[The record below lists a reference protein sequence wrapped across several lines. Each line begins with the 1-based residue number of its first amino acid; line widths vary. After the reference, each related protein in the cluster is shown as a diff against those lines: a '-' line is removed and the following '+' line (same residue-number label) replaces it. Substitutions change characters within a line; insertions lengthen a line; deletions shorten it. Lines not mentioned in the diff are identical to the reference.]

1 MASKFG
7 DFLASY
13 TAQIGA
19 RETSKYNS
27 AKADQARM
35 DVNRNTISNTISEL
49 HNNEKIFDSSGRLN
63 KTTGLEAMHDPNIA
77 GQYVKFMNT
86 SSVATQFKN
95 QFGAVERGEILA
107 PTKVGENQYVF
118 NVRKKNGKIVPL
130 TQRRS
135 DDPNDKPLVLSKEQ
149 LVGFYEA
156 QSENLLQ
163 KGGLTGRAIAKTMGN
178 FQDDQF
184 QKAYGTAG
192 EMLGDQNIEDPE
204 DAIDGY
210 GQISEIVN
218 NARSAE
224 EKEAI
229 ANMSDGL
236 EIEGPNAATKETVS
250 KEGEGNQSFMGK
262 DAQEFNEDGTPKEK
276 PESEPYKYIDET
288 STAFNSESVPNSY
301 KKGYTTLRKRHER
314 LTMRIAAMDE
324 KADAGGTAIPLLGGK
339 VPIKE
344 GREYKIA
351 KKQLLKTENKLR
363 EKEEEIKM
371 FGEKDT
377 LKLKNRNNALKK
389 LINNPSIDSKQKQTY
404 EDELAAN
411 QAKIGSATKLGTG
424 LKEETSEFTF
434 KSLPD
439 LPDSENTEDMNKWFT
454 NNQETLKNLPQ
465 EDYDQI
471 KNILEQKNINSAA
484 EMAAA
489 VRNGA
494 LQRKDALKAAAL
506 IAFTVNAGATG
517 DGAAV
522 ARQQSLFG
530 TLANTFLQGD
540 PNVDS
545 NMAANTQSLIATRQ
559 QSSALAQSKFL
570 QAGMQQYAESAA
582 NATNLLINDK
592 GEFLDLRDDSAPG
605 VAQAKQAMR
614 KFFLDINTNKAFGTE
629 SAANPAVSHMMGEVL
644 LSLGSQ
650 GSVGFMDWFSD
661 FPNGDTVIPA
671 AGDVMSRIRKRENS
685 KGVVELVFVNASEP
699 GAETEFSVL
708 PDEFLSLVDT
718 PSYNYT
724 LTQVKSLVEDKPVK
738 EVTGR

>member
-19 RETSKYNS
+19 KETAKYNS

-35 DVNRNTISNTISEL
+35 DVNKNTISNTISEL

-163 KGGLTGRAIAKTMGN
+163 KGGLTGRAVAKTIGN
-178 FQDDQF
+178 EMDSQF

-276 PESEPYKYIDET
+276 PESEPFTYVDEE
-288 STAFNSESVPNSY
+288 STAFKNLGN
-301 KKGYTTLRKRHER
+301 
-314 LTMRIAAMDE
+314 AE
-324 KADAGGTAIPLLGGK
+324 KARYIKAKVTHETLAEKIETGVANPGTRMERKLTE
-339 VPIKE
+339 VEIKA
-344 GREYKIA
+344 A
-351 KKQLLKTENKLR
+351 KKKMGDL
-363 EKEEEIKM
+363 EK
-371 FGEKDT
+371 G
-377 LKLKNRNNALKK
+377 
-389 LINNPSIDSKQKQTY
+389 P
-404 EDELAAN
+404 LARVDRIN
-411 QAKIGSATKLGTG
+411 QAKSKKEINELERKQTSIQARLKNKSINPTQKAELEKELTDLNKNLDTLNAKGDTLRGGS
-424 LKEETSEFTF
+424 ESEFTF

-439 LPDSENTEDMNKWFT
+439 LPESDNTEDMNKWFT
-454 NNQETLKNLPQ
+454 DNQETLKNLPQ

-471 KNILEQKNINSAA
+471 KNILEKKNINSAA
-484 EMAAA
+484 EMAEA

-522 ARQQSLFG
+522 GRQQSLFG

-545 NMAANTQSLIATRQ
+545 NMAANTRSLTASRQ

-582 NATNLLINDK
+582 KATDLLINDK

-671 AGDVMSRIRKRENS
+671 AGDVMSRIRARKNS
-685 KGVVELVFVNASEP
+685 KGDPVELVFVNSSEP

-708 PDEFLSLVDT
+708 PGEFLALVDT

-724 LTQVKSLVEDKPVK
+724 LTQVKSLVEDKNNPVK

>member
-49 HNNEKIFDSSGRLN
+49 HNNEKIFDSKGRLN

-163 KGGLTGRAIAKTMGN
+163 KGGLTGRAVAKTIGN
-178 FQDDQF
+178 EMDSQF

-192 EMLGDQNIEDPE
+192 EMLGDENIEDPE
-204 DAIDGY
+204 DLIDGY

-276 PESEPYKYIDET
+276 PESEPFTYVDEE
-288 STAFNSESVPNSY
+288 STAFKNLGN
-301 KKGYTTLRKRHER
+301 
-314 LTMRIAAMDE
+314 AE
-324 KADAGGTAIPLLGGK
+324 KARYIKAKATHETLAEKIETGVANPGTRMERKLTE
-339 VPIKE
+339 VEIKA
-344 GREYKIA
+344 A
-351 KKQLLKTENKLR
+351 KKKMGDL
-363 EKEEEIKM
+363 EK
-371 FGEKDT
+371 G
-377 LKLKNRNNALKK
+377 
-389 LINNPSIDSKQKQTY
+389 P
-404 EDELAAN
+404 LARVDRIN
-411 QAKIGSATKLGTG
+411 QAKSKKEINELERKQTSIQARLKNKSINPTQKAELEKELTDLNKNLDTLNAKGDTLRGGS
-424 LKEETSEFTF
+424 ESEFTF

-471 KNILEQKNINSAA
+471 KNILEKKNINSAA
-484 EMAAA
+484 EMAEA

-522 ARQQSLFG
+522 GRQQSLFG

-582 NATNLLINDK
+582 KATDLLINDK

-671 AGDVMSRIRKRENS
+671 AGDVMSRIRARKNS
-685 KGVVELVFVNASEP
+685 KGDPVELVFVNSSEP

-708 PDEFLSLVDT
+708 PGEFLALVDT

-724 LTQVKSLVEDKPVK
+724 LTQVKSLVEDKNNPVK

>member
-49 HNNEKIFDSSGRLN
+49 HNNEKIFDSKGRLN

-163 KGGLTGRAIAKTMGN
+163 KGGLTGRAVAKTIGN
-178 FQDDQF
+178 EMDSQF

-192 EMLGDQNIEDPE
+192 EMLGDENIEDPE
-204 DAIDGY
+204 DLIDGY

-276 PESEPYKYIDET
+276 PESEPFTYVDEE
-288 STAFNSESVPNSY
+288 STAFKNLGN
-301 KKGYTTLRKRHER
+301 
-314 LTMRIAAMDE
+314 AE
-324 KADAGGTAIPLLGGK
+324 KARYIKAKATHETLAEKIETGVANPGTRMERKLTE
-339 VPIKE
+339 VEIKA
-344 GREYKIA
+344 A
-351 KKQLLKTENKLR
+351 KKKMGDL
-363 EKEEEIKM
+363 EK
-371 FGEKDT
+371 G
-377 LKLKNRNNALKK
+377 
-389 LINNPSIDSKQKQTY
+389 P
-404 EDELAAN
+404 LARVDRIN
-411 QAKIGSATKLGTG
+411 QAKSKKEINELERKQTSIQARLKNKSINPTQKAELEKELTDLNKNLDTLNAKGDTLRGGS
-424 LKEETSEFTF
+424 ESEFTF

-471 KNILEQKNINSAA
+471 KNILEKKNINSTA
-484 EMAAA
+484 EMAEA

-522 ARQQSLFG
+522 GRQQSLFG

-582 NATNLLINDK
+582 KATDLLINDK

-671 AGDVMSRIRKRENS
+671 AGDVMSRIRARKNS
-685 KGVVELVFVNASEP
+685 KGDPVELVFVNSSEP

-724 LTQVKSLVEDKPVK
+724 LTQVKSLVEDKNNPVK

>member
-19 RETSKYNS
+19 KETAKYNS

-35 DVNRNTISNTISEL
+35 DVNKNTISNTISEL

-192 EMLGDQNIEDPE
+192 EMLGDENIEDPE
-204 DAIDGY
+204 DLIDGY

-276 PESEPYKYIDET
+276 PESEPFTYVDEE
-288 STAFNSESVPNSY
+288 STAFKNLGN
-301 KKGYTTLRKRHER
+301 
-314 LTMRIAAMDE
+314 AE
-324 KADAGGTAIPLLGGK
+324 KARYIKAKATHETLAEKIETGVANPGTRMERKLTE
-339 VPIKE
+339 VEIKA
-344 GREYKIA
+344 A
-351 KKQLLKTENKLR
+351 KKKMGDL
-363 EKEEEIKM
+363 EK
-371 FGEKDT
+371 G
-377 LKLKNRNNALKK
+377 
-389 LINNPSIDSKQKQTY
+389 P
-404 EDELAAN
+404 LARVDRIN
-411 QAKIGSATKLGTG
+411 QAKSKKEINELERKQTSIQARLKNKSINPTQKAELEKELTDLNKNLDTLNAKGDTLRGGS
-424 LKEETSEFTF
+424 ESEFTF

-471 KNILEQKNINSAA
+471 KNILEKKNINSAA
-484 EMAAA
+484 EMAEA
-489 VRNGA
+489 VKKGA

-545 NMAANTQSLIATRQ
+545 NMAANTRSLIATRK

-570 QAGMQQYAESAA
+570 QAGMQQYAESASK
-582 NATNLLINDK
+582 ATDLLINDK

>member
-19 RETSKYNS
+19 KETAKYNS

-35 DVNRNTISNTISEL
+35 DVNKNTISNTISEL
-49 HNNEKIFDSSGRLN
+49 HNNEKIFDSKGRLN

-163 KGGLTGRAIAKTMGN
+163 KGGLTGRAVAKTIGN
-178 FQDDQF
+178 EMDSQF

-276 PESEPYKYIDET
+276 PESEPFTYVDEE
-288 STAFNSESVPNSY
+288 STAFKNLGN
-301 KKGYTTLRKRHER
+301 
-314 LTMRIAAMDE
+314 AE
-324 KADAGGTAIPLLGGK
+324 KARYIKAKVTHETLAEKIETGVANPGTRMERKLTE
-339 VPIKE
+339 VEIKA
-344 GREYKIA
+344 A
-351 KKQLLKTENKLR
+351 KKKMGDL
-363 EKEEEIKM
+363 EK
-371 FGEKDT
+371 G
-377 LKLKNRNNALKK
+377 
-389 LINNPSIDSKQKQTY
+389 P
-404 EDELAAN
+404 LARVDRIN
-411 QAKIGSATKLGTG
+411 QAKSKKEINELERKQTSIQARLKNKSINPTQKAELEKELTDLNKNLDTLNAKGDTLRGGS
-424 LKEETSEFTF
+424 ESEFTF

-439 LPDSENTEDMNKWFT
+439 LPESDNTEDMNKWFT
-454 NNQETLKNLPQ
+454 DNQETLKNLPQ

-471 KNILEQKNINSAA
+471 KNILEKKNINSAA
-484 EMAAA
+484 EMAEA

-545 NMAANTQSLIATRQ
+545 NMAANTRSLTASRQ

-582 NATNLLINDK
+582 KATDLLINDK

-671 AGDVMSRIRKRENS
+671 AGDVMSRIRARKNS
-685 KGVVELVFVNASEP
+685 KGDPVELVFVNSSEP

-708 PDEFLSLVDT
+708 PGEFLALVDT

-724 LTQVKSLVEDKPVK
+724 LTQVKSLVEDKNNPVK

>member
-19 RETSKYNS
+19 KETAKYNS

-35 DVNRNTISNTISEL
+35 DVNKNTISNTISEL

-163 KGGLTGRAIAKTMGN
+163 KGGLTGRAVAKTIGN
-178 FQDDQF
+178 EMDSQF

-276 PESEPYKYIDET
+276 PESEPFTYVDEE
-288 STAFNSESVPNSY
+288 STAFKNLGN
-301 KKGYTTLRKRHER
+301 
-314 LTMRIAAMDE
+314 AE
-324 KADAGGTAIPLLGGK
+324 KARYIKAKVTHETLAEKIETGVANPGTRMERKLTE
-339 VPIKE
+339 VEIKA
-344 GREYKIA
+344 A
-351 KKQLLKTENKLR
+351 KKKMGDL
-363 EKEEEIKM
+363 EK
-371 FGEKDT
+371 G
-377 LKLKNRNNALKK
+377 
-389 LINNPSIDSKQKQTY
+389 P
-404 EDELAAN
+404 LARVDRIN
-411 QAKIGSATKLGTG
+411 QAKSKKEINELERKQTSIQARLKNKSINPTQKAELEKELTDLNKNLDTLNAKGDTLRGGS
-424 LKEETSEFTF
+424 ESEFTF

-439 LPDSENTEDMNKWFT
+439 LPESDNTEDMNKWFT
-454 NNQETLKNLPQ
+454 DNQETLKNLPQ

-471 KNILEQKNINSAA
+471 KNILEKKNINSAA
-484 EMAAA
+484 EMAEA

-559 QSSALAQSKFL
+559 QSSALARSKFL

-592 GEFLDLRDDSAPG
+592 GEFLDLRDESAPG

-629 SAANPAVSHMMGEVL
+629 SAANPAVSHIMGEVL

-685 KGVVELVFVNASEP
+685 EGVVELVFVNASEP

-708 PDEFLSLVDT
+708 PDEFLALVDT

-724 LTQVKSLVEDKPVK
+724 LTQVKSLVEDKNNPVK

>member
-35 DVNRNTISNTISEL
+35 DVNKNTISNTISEL
-49 HNNEKIFDSSGRLN
+49 HNNEKIFDSKGRLN

-163 KGGLTGRAIAKTMGN
+163 KGGLTGRAVAKTIGN
-178 FQDDQF
+178 EMDSQF

-192 EMLGDQNIEDPE
+192 EMLGDENIEDPE
-204 DAIDGY
+204 DLIDGY

-236 EIEGPNAATKETVS
+236 EIEGPNAALASGTVTEKDLPGTRQLAKEEQFGSMDTSV
-250 KEGEGNQSFMGK
+250 
-262 DAQEFNEDGTPKEK
+262 EK
-276 PESEPYKYIDET
+276 PFTYVDEE
-288 STAFNSESVPNSY
+288 STAFKNLGN
-301 KKGYTTLRKRHER
+301 
-314 LTMRIAAMDE
+314 AE
-324 KADAGGTAIPLLGGK
+324 KARYIKAKATHETLAEKIETGVANPGTRMERKLTE
-339 VPIKE
+339 VEIKA
-344 GREYKIA
+344 A
-351 KKQLLKTENKLR
+351 KKKMGDL
-363 EKEEEIKM
+363 EK
-371 FGEKDT
+371 G
-377 LKLKNRNNALKK
+377 
-389 LINNPSIDSKQKQTY
+389 P
-404 EDELAAN
+404 LARVDRIN
-411 QAKIGSATKLGTG
+411 QAKSKKEINELERKQTSIQARLKNKSINPTQKAELEKDLTDINKNLDTLNAKGDTLRGGS
-424 LKEETSEFTF
+424 ESEFTF

-454 NNQETLKNLPQ
+454 DNQETLKNLPQ

-517 DGAAV
+517 DQAAV
-522 ARQQSLFG
+522 GRQQSLFG

-582 NATNLLINDK
+582 KATDLLINDK

-671 AGDVMSRIRKRENS
+671 AGDVMSRIRARKNS
-685 KGVVELVFVNASEP
+685 KGDPVELVFVNSSEP

-708 PDEFLSLVDT
+708 PGEFLALVDT

-724 LTQVKSLVEDKPVK
+724 LTQVKSLVEDKNNPVK

>member
-49 HNNEKIFDSSGRLN
+49 HNNEKIFDSKGRLN

-192 EMLGDQNIEDPE
+192 EMLGDENIEDPE
-204 DAIDGY
+204 DLIDGY

-276 PESEPYKYIDET
+276 PESEPFTYVDEE
-288 STAFNSESVPNSY
+288 STAFKNLGNAEKARY
-301 KKGYTTLRKRHER
+301 IKAKATHETLAEKIETGVANPGTRMERKLTEVEIKAAKIKRKRR
-314 LTMRIAAMDE
+314 R
-324 KADAGGTAIPLLGGK
+324 
-339 VPIKE
+339 
-344 GREYKIA
+344 
-351 KKQLLKTENKLR
+351 NK
-363 EKEEEIKM
+363 
-371 FGEKDT
+371 
-377 LKLKNRNNALKK
+377 N
-389 LINNPSIDSKQKQTY
+389 
-404 EDELAAN
+404 
-411 QAKIGSATKLGTG
+411 
-424 LKEETSEFTF
+424 
-434 KSLPD
+434 
-439 LPDSENTEDMNKWFT
+439 
-454 NNQETLKNLPQ
+454 
-465 EDYDQI
+465 
-471 KNILEQKNINSAA
+471 
-484 EMAAA
+484 
-489 VRNGA
+489 VR
-494 LQRKDALKAAAL
+494 
-506 IAFTVNAGATG
+506 
-517 DGAAV
+517 
-522 ARQQSLFG
+522 
-530 TLANTFLQGD
+530 
-540 PNVDS
+540 
-545 NMAANTQSLIATRQ
+545 
-559 QSSALAQSKFL
+559 
-570 QAGMQQYAESAA
+570 
-582 NATNLLINDK
+582 
-592 GEFLDLRDDSAPG
+592 
-605 VAQAKQAMR
+605 
-614 KFFLDINTNKAFGTE
+614 
-629 SAANPAVSHMMGEVL
+629 
-644 LSLGSQ
+644 
-650 GSVGFMDWFSD
+650 
-661 FPNGDTVIPA
+661 
-671 AGDVMSRIRKRENS
+671 
-685 KGVVELVFVNASEP
+685 
-699 GAETEFSVL
+699 
-708 PDEFLSLVDT
+708 
-718 PSYNYT
+718 
-724 LTQVKSLVEDKPVK
+724 
-738 EVTGR
+738 